1 MGRNIDTL
9 KDLGESVNQF
19 PSGNAA
25 AHLSIPAEYIA
36 IPLEAIS
43 FFTVELHLFAL
54 VDPKLPLPQIITGFT
69 EGDVLESNMNTNP
82 ALQAL
87 NDELYDFL
95 ALSVRGFIFPWWMKI
110 SPRDRE
116 FPQEV
121 TQIITHVLRQVEDRV
136 MVADVPLLL
145 ANVLP
150 TLLKQHYADYHTA
163 SAKVATSYVTGLP
176 SDNDPLAHIFH
187 SLQPHMAI
195 SAEGKID
202 PNYIRQAVE
211 HVMKAC
217 LPPEDW
223 ESENERSIVR
233 EIIVKIILEN
243 AFPRLSQGWFIQK
256 NLLELLGSPNDFV
269 APSTFNLVVVFVLSA
284 VQSISGFALAAISGV
299 QACLQTIADVNKAPP
314 RKYRTD
320 PTRRDLATPS
330 VEMLAEK
337 VLFPNGFPGPP
348 PVEPNMEEQMLIREQ
363 LERRLFD
370 VIPSMIG
377 KLIYGPNLD
386 VQRRTV
392 KDILDPLSSSKCNLH
407 LLMFILDAI
416 IVTVFPELALNAPD
430 SEISKNGA
438 LGSEPDSPTQTPQ
451 LHEYPRETS
460 VSPLI
465 GGEVL
470 SNNVC
475 QGMLSST
482 DSQPKDSGAGYMV
495 RWIIMNECEF
505 VRTGYELSDKAGYG
519 VQGCKCQR
527 GNADSDEEMPYE
539 KK

>member
-1 MGRNIDTL
+1 MASRRSVGSHIVFHGRTT
-9 KDLGESVNQF
+9 SVRSGGSKTSNATVNASLARRLLF
-19 PSGNAA
+19 PYHPPSK
-25 AHLSIPAEYIA
+25 S
-36 IPLEAIS
+36 
-43 FFTVELHLFAL
+43 
-54 VDPKLPLPQIITGFT
+54 LPLLITGFT
-69 EGDVLESNMNTNP
+69 ESDALESYAHTNP

-110 SPRDRE
+110 TPRDKE

-121 TQIITHVLRQVEDRV
+121 TKIITHVLRQIEDRV

-145 ANVLP
+145 ANILP
-150 TLLKQHYADYHTA
+150 TLIKQHYADYHTA

-176 SDNDPLAHIFH
+176 NDNDPLAHIFH

-195 SAEGKID
+195 SSEGKVD

-211 HVMKAC
+211 HIMKSC

-223 ESENERSIVR
+223 ESETERSIVR

-256 NLLELLGSPNDFV
+256 NLLELLGSPDDFV
-269 APSTFNLVVVFVLSA
+269 APPPTPTRASSTFNLVVVFFLSA
-284 VQSISGFALAAISGV
+284 VQKVSGFALAAISGV
-299 QACLQTIADVNKAPP
+299 QACLQIIADVNKAPP
-314 RKYRTD
+314 RKYRSD
-320 PTRRDLATPS
+320 PTRRDLGTPS
-330 VEMLAEK
+330 VEMLAKVLTMRRRSATTAILVLLQLIVGFFVPFLNQLIPHLFYSRIDARVFTHIIIQSKK

-348 PVEPNMEEQMLIREQ
+348 PVIPTIEEQVLIREQ

-370 VIPSMIG
+370 IVPPMVG

-416 IVTVFPELALNAPD
+416 LVTVFPELAMNAPD
-430 SEISKNGA
+430 SEMPKNGA
-438 LGSEPDSPTQTPQ
+438 SSPEQDSPTHTPQ
-451 LHEYPRETS
+451 LDEYPRETS

-465 GGEVL
+465 G
-470 SNNVC
+470 
-475 QGMLSST
+475 T
-482 DSQPKDSGAGYMV
+482 P
-495 RWIIMNECEF
+495 
-505 VRTGYELSDKAGYG
+505 
-519 VQGCKCQR
+519 
-527 GNADSDEEMPYE
+527 
-539 KK
+539 

>member
-1 MGRNIDTL
+1 MGCNIDTL
-9 KDLGESVNQF
+9 KDLKESVNHF
-19 PSGNAA
+19 PSGNGA
-25 AHLSIPAEYIA
+25 AHLSIPAEYIT

-43 FFTVELHLFAL
+43 SFTAELHLFVL
-54 VDPKLPLPQIITGFT
+54 VDPKPPLPQIITGFT
-69 EGDVLESNMNTNP
+69 EGDVLESNTNTNP

-116 FPQEV
+116 FPLEV
-121 TQIITHVLRQVEDRV
+121 TRIITHVLRQVEDRV

-195 SAEGKID
+195 SAEGRID

-211 HVMKAC
+211 YVMKAC

-223 ESENERSIVR
+223 ESETERSIVR

-269 APSTFNLVVVFVLSA
+269 APTEKDDQPPAPARAKSTFNLVVVFVLSA

-299 QACLQTIADVNKAPP
+299 QACLQTIADVKKAPP

-330 VEMLAEK
+330 VEMLAE
-337 VLFPNGFPGPP
+337 
-348 PVEPNMEEQMLIREQ
+348 
-363 LERRLFD
+363 
-370 VIPSMIG
+370 
-377 KLIYGPNLD
+377 
-386 VQRRTV
+386 
-392 KDILDPLSSSKCNLH
+392 
-407 LLMFILDAI
+407 
-416 IVTVFPELALNAPD
+416 
-430 SEISKNGA
+430 
-438 LGSEPDSPTQTPQ
+438 
-451 LHEYPRETS
+451 
-460 VSPLI
+460 
-465 GGEVL
+465 
-470 SNNVC
+470 
-475 QGMLSST
+475 
-482 DSQPKDSGAGYMV
+482 
-495 RWIIMNECEF
+495 
-505 VRTGYELSDKAGYG
+505 
-519 VQGCKCQR
+519 
-527 GNADSDEEMPYE
+527 
-539 KK
+539 